1 MHDVNIE
8 KREFYT
14 LSQACKYLNN
24 KHNIDSF
31 NENNILHKFYE
42 YKLPVN
48 FYLDECEILLDCSID
63 IINIE
68 DEQERQDK
76 EKMLGIQI
84 MELLELVSLNTGLFY
99 QLETSDIQKTLLNG
113 FTTKTGEYNNAFCWF
128 ANPDIIN
135 TGDNNFQWL
144 KDELIKGGLDY
155 DFEMSDIKIY
165 PSFTSYNDDL
175 LDFHKKSIKSEYPN
189 INIIDFDEQFSWRNE
204 DDDDNLVELK
214 PVLKIGFDDLIL
226 FHSDLHKLETLI
238 FLNALNAGNNEEL
251 HPATATPANYA
262 LSAENS
268 SYTTPFIDVL
278 NAVIQEFWINYQ
290 EHNIPPKQDIVI
302 RWIME
307 HYNLSRA
314 GAKAIEQVARPAK
327 AKTGGI
333 KSLP

>member
-1 MHDVNIE
+1 MHDANIE

-24 KHNIDSF
+24 KHNINSF

-63 IINIE
+63 IVHIE
-68 DEQERQDK
+68 DEQEHQDK
-76 EKMLGIQI
+76 AKMLHIQI
-84 MELLELVSLNTGLFY
+84 MELLELVSHNKGLFY

-135 TGDNNFQWL
+135 TDDNNFQWL

-155 DFEMSDIKIY
+155 DFEMSDVKIY

-175 LDFHKKSIKSEYPN
+175 LDFHKKSIQSEYP
-189 INIIDFDEQFSWRNE
+189 NIIDFDEQYSWRNE
-204 DDDDNLVELK
+204 DDDGNVVELK
-214 PVLKIGFDDLIL
+214 PVLKIKFDDLIL

-251 HPATATPANYA
+251 HPATATPANDDIELTGTSKKAVTKLLYA
-262 LSAENS
+262 LLCEHKYTIDGTTTKGKTNQTLESLTITHNVGVSRETIASWLAE
-268 SYTTPFIDVL
+268 
-278 NAVIQEFWINYQ
+278 INTLYY
-290 EHNIPPKQDIVI
+290 NINK
-302 RWIME
+302 
-307 HYNLSRA
+307 
-314 GAKAIEQVARPAK
+314 
-327 AKTGGI
+327 
-333 KSLP
+333 